1 MLADFIAK
9 FTYLCKEEK
18 PPMETWM
25 IQTDGSTMKKVG
37 GAEVVLISPEGERLK
52 YAIRLQFL
60 TTNNEVEYE
69 ALLAE
74 LSLAKALGAKRLF
87 NQADSQQI
95 IGQVKEDYEAKEER
109 M

>member
-1 MLADFIAK
+1 
-9 FTYLCKEEK
+9 
-18 PPMETWM
+18 M

-37 GAEVVLISPEGERLK
+37 GARVVLISPEGETLK
-52 YAIRLQFL
+52 YAIRLQFP

-87 NQADSQQI
+87 NQADS
-95 IGQVKEDYEAKEER
+95 
-109 M
+109 